1 MGRKKNSDIVV
12 EVFTGSGSWYGDRE
26 IDRDMGRLDNLKKA
40 YDTAESKEMKDLYER
55 KWYALIEHIAK
66 RLELRKINDDSVH

>member
-12 EVFTGSGSWYGDRE
+12 EVFTGSGSWYGE
-26 IDRDMGRLDNLKKA
+26 IDRDTGRLDNLKKA